1 MARPLPDSID
11 ETQKLLASGDYVAD
25 RSLATS
31 LFLALA
37 MRRPLFLEGEAGV
50 GKTEIGKVIAQ
61 GLGRELIRLQC
72 YEGLDIAQAAY
83 EWNYSRQMI
92 EIRLAEAAGEKSK
105 EKLAADIYS
114 EKFLIKRPLARALEG
129 DSPVLLIDELDR
141 TDEPFEAYL
150 LEVLSDWQITI
161 PEVGT
166 LRASEPPIV
175 VITSNRTREI
185 HDAVKRRAWSA
196 RRGPRP
202 LPEHRMRAMS
212 FFRRLLG
219 GKHDGVEQPTQNLL
233 SLCDALLSE
242 RGEYASAS
250 LAREALV
257 AYQGL
262 DERQRDA
269 FYDALARQYSPSAEA
284 VSRAA
289 AAYQAEP
296 TPENL
301 LRLQN
306 SVEPARQELFRRLN
320 MAPGGTAALVEMRRR
335 LLTRL
340 ETHPHWRAIDLDLMH
355 LLRSWFNR
363 GFLRLERIDW
373 RTSALV
379 LEKLIQYEALHALH
393 GWRDLRRRLESDR
406 RCFAFFHP
414 QLPDEPIIFIEVA
427 LARGMSA
434 HVQPLLDVGSP
445 VGTLANVDC
454 AMFYSITNC
463 QEGLRGISFGNLLI
477 KQVAEDLKREFPH
490 LRRFATLSPIPGFRR
505 WLDENRMRV
514 AVGAEGKERLALL
527 SRLEDPAWQFGEVPE
542 ALQSLLMRLCAY
554 YLLNAKQGLEPL
566 DAVARFH
573 LGNGAALERLNW
585 MGDCSEQGMSRS
597 AGLMVNYVY
606 WLAEVER
613 NHERYFREHHIV
625 ASPLVEKLAR
635 ECPLGA
641 QAEKG
646 AAA

>member
-1 MARPLPDSID
+1 MSAVS
-11 ETQKLLASGDYVAD
+11 
-25 RSLATS
+25 
-31 LFLALA
+31 FL
-37 MRRPLFLEGEAGV
+37 
-50 GKTEIGKVIAQ
+50 
-61 GLGRELIRLQC
+61 
-72 YEGLDIAQAAY
+72 
-83 EWNYSRQMI
+83 
-92 EIRLAEAAGEKSK
+92 
-105 EKLAADIYS
+105 
-114 EKFLIKRPLARALEG
+114 
-129 DSPVLLIDELDR
+129 
-141 TDEPFEAYL
+141 
-150 LEVLSDWQITI
+150 
-161 PEVGT
+161 
-166 LRASEPPIV
+166 
-175 VITSNRTREI
+175 
-185 HDAVKRRAWSA
+185 
-196 RRGPRP
+196 
-202 LPEHRMRAMS
+202 
-212 FFRRLLG
+212 RRLLG
-219 GKHDGVEQPTQNLL
+219 GKHEGVERPTQDLL

-242 RGEYASAS
+242 SGEYASTA
-250 LAREALV
+250 LARDALA

-262 DERQRDA
+262 DERQRKE
-269 FYDALARQYSPSAEA
+269 FFDALAQHYSPSPEA
-284 VSRAA
+284 VGRAA

-301 LRLQN
+301 IRLQS

-320 MAPGGTAALVEMRRR
+320 MAPGGTAELVEMRRQ
-335 LLTRL
+335 LLKGL
-340 ETHPHWRAIDLDLMH
+340 KAHAHWRAIDSDLLH

-373 RTSALV
+373 RTSASV
-379 LEKLIQYEALHALH
+379 LEKLIQYEAVHAIH

-445 VGTLANVDC
+445 VGTLSNADC

-490 LRRFATLSPIPGFRR
+490 LRRFATLSPVPGFRR
-505 WLDENRMRV
+505 WLLENRMRV
-514 AVGAEGKERLALL
+514 AIGADGNERLELL
-527 SRLEDPAWQFGEVPE
+527 SRLDDPAWHLGEVPD
-542 ALQSLLMRLCAY
+542 ALQKLLLRLCAY

-573 LGNGAALERLNW
+573 LGNGASLERLNW
-585 MGDCSEQGMSRS
+585 MGDSSEQGMSRS

-606 WLAEVER
+606 WLAELER
-613 NHERYFREHHIV
+613 NHERYFRDHHIV

-635 ECPLGA
+635 ECPLA
-641 QAEKG
+641 PHAEKG